1 MNNKYMLRAYVY
13 CHVQDL
19 TKIDELKEKAI
30 NFCYDRNISIIGFC
44 SCGVTSLIYL
54 MIESKADTLLLNNHC
69 LTMHEQR
76 LLLSFCRRKN
86 IAIIHFEK

>member
-1 MNNKYMLRAYVY
+1 MLRAYVY

-19 TKIDELKEKAI
+19 NNVSALKEKAI
-30 NFCYDRNISIIGFC
+30 NFCYGRNISIIGFC

-54 MIESKADTLLLNNHC
+54 MIESKADTLLINNHS
-69 LTMHEQR
+69 LTMQEHR